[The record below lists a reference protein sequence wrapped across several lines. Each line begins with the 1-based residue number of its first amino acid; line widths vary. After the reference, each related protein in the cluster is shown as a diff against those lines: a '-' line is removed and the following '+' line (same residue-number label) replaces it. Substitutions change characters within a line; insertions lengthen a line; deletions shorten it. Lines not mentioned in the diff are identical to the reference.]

1 MALPTWDG
9 RERERFRVYRKRFQ
23 AYVERYGEFTGAD
36 LWSGLSGDAEAA
48 TELLEPAELAR
59 RGGWKL
65 LLDTLEWHYG
75 LDPVEELDE
84 ACAKFFG
91 ARRENNESHRAFC
104 LRLPPGV
111 RSGAPTSTRGDS
123 MGAAQRTIRAGV
135 RAVRGLPSCPGLPS
149 RPRARRGAGLREG
162 QKGAAGGAFNAQ
174 RLPEGRVRTP
184 APGLQPAFFFLVLL
198 QPTRHRAPSGEFP
211 TCPGP
216 VGATPALRQ
225 WARVDVESS
234 VSII

>member
-1 MALPTWDG
+1 MTGHRPTRAEG
-9 RERERFRVYRKRFQ
+9 TAPPVP
-23 AYVERYGEFTGAD
+23 
-36 LWSGLSGDAEAA
+36 GLSCC
-48 TELLEPAELAR
+48 R
-59 RGGWKL
+59 RS
-65 LLDTLEWHYG
+65 
-75 LDPVEELDE
+75 P
-84 ACAKFFG
+84 FF
-91 ARRENNESHRAFC
+91 RRRAFC

-149 RPRARRGAGLREG
+149 RPRARRGAGLLEG

-198 QPTRHRAPSGEFP
+198 QPTRHRPRPGKFP
-211 TCPGP
+211 TGSGP
-216 VGATPALRQ
+216 QGASPTRRSAGHASIGRMCVSVNPLDFPLCLT
-225 WARVDVESS
+225 ARASKTQPSQGCCSDASAF
-234 VSII
+234 